1 MHQGN
6 LQGIKLLWSAG
17 VSRMLMSLQAL
28 KLQVTMMKVP
38 EIFQIKHNRLVPEST
53 LGDLFS
59 IVFVVC
65 APQMPSKLEGI

>member
-1 MHQGN
+1 M
-6 LQGIKLLWSAG
+6 I
-17 VSRMLMSLQAL
+17 
-28 KLQVTMMKVP
+28 KVP

-65 APQMPSKLEGI
+65 APQMPSKVEGILKYLFLRLVCVNS